1 MKRPAP
7 TAVFRFCATTLLAC
21 IAATPALAADI
32 AAGEMLAKQR
42 NCMACHTVERKVVG
56 PAFKAVAAR
65 YADRKDMVEP
75 LAKKI
80 RQGGAGAWGP
90 VPMPANPQ
98 VSEADARALSAW
110 ILGLK

>member
-1 MKRPAP
+1 MLL
-7 TAVFRFCATTLLAC
+7 TGLLLAT
-21 IAATPALAADI
+21 AGSPALADEAM
-32 AAGEMLAKQR
+32 ARSR

-56 PAFKAVAAR
+56 PAFKAVAAK
-65 YADRKDMVEP
+65 YTGRKDMADV

-80 RQGGAGAWGP
+80 RQGGGGAWGP

-98 VSEADARALSAW
+98 VNEADAKKLAEW

>member
-1 MKRPAP
+1 MKRLIL
-7 TAVFRFCATTLLAC
+7 TAAFRISAAALLAC
-21 IAATPALAADI
+21 IGAVPALAADP
-32 AAGEMLAKQR
+32 AAGETLAKQR
-42 NCMACHTVERKVVG
+42 NCLACHTVERKVVG
-56 PAFKAVAAR
+56 PAFKAVGAR

-110 ILGLK
+110 VLGLK